1 MVRIIYPRDWEQ
13 LRLDCLQKAHYTC
26 EHCGIKDGTILQSKR
41 SGRPS
46 IVYLHAAHADNDIN
60 NPTPAL
66 VALCPR
72 CHMRHDRQQA
82 NGSRRSGYGK
92 LISTENLARA
102 VRESG
107 LLMWVENDGLHWSIR
122 EYHGVASDPLEA
134 VVQALSFLQTAPA
147 EHTENNE

>member
-1 MVRIIYPRDWEQ
+1 
-13 LRLDCLQKAHYTC
+13 
-26 EHCGIKDGTILQSKR
+26 
-41 SGRPS
+41 
-46 IVYLHAAHADNDIN
+46 
-60 NPTPAL
+60 
-66 VALCPR
+66 
-72 CHMRHDRQQA
+72 MRHDRQQA